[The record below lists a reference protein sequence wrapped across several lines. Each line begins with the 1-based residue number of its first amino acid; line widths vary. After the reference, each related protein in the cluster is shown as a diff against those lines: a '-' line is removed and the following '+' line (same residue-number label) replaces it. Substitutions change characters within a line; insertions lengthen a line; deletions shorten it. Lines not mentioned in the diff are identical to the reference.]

1 MESPD
6 HFEPGSLAH
15 RLLSVCV
22 RTILVRHLRSRQSMC
37 KFKIGDQISV
47 SLANLVYL
55 TLFTFFASSVV
66 ADPLLQPFELHA
78 PLEAESTF
86 PSSGAALADPME
98 QLMRAVVRVDAHVPQ
113 EARTATSYGRER
125 SGTGVVL
132 DSNGLIL
139 TVGYIVAEASSVMV
153 TFSDGEK
160 VASEILAYDHAS
172 GVALLRANKS
182 AATKPIKLAS
192 ADAGKK
198 DQHALIIPFDGVEA
212 ARAVKIGKIKK
223 FTSGWE
229 YVMDDAI
236 HTYPPSTDFA
246 GSALLSQTGE
256 LLGIGA
262 LVTIDIDIDPKVR
275 IPGNV
280 FIPVTAVKDILG
292 DLLTNGRSEE
302 SQRPWIGLHLKE
314 TKEGIKVS
322 AIEDG
327 SPAAQ
332 SGIEAGDIIVAVEQR
347 KLKSLNHFYHKV
359 WSEHEPGDKIHL
371 LIVRDDHYS
380 NVPVETVDLYS
391 WLNLNEGTPA
401 ITELVD

>member
-1 MESPD
+1 
-6 HFEPGSLAH
+6 
-15 RLLSVCV
+15 
-22 RTILVRHLRSRQSMC
+22 MC
-37 KFKIGDQISV
+37 NYNLGDQISV
-47 SLANLVYL
+47 SPKILIFL
-55 TLFTFFASSVV
+55 TLFTFLASPVT

-78 PLEAESTF
+78 PFDAESTL

-98 QLMRAVVRVDAHVPQ
+98 KVMRAVVRVDALVPQ
-113 EARTATSYGRER
+113 EARTATTFGRER

-160 VASEILAYDHAS
+160 VASEIVAYDHAS

-182 AATKPIKLAS
+182 KATKPIKLAS
-192 ADAGKK
+192 AEAGKK
-198 DQHALIIPFDGVEA
+198 DQHALIIPYDGIDA

-223 FTSGWE
+223 FTGGWE

-246 GSALLSQTGE
+246 GSALLSQKGD

-280 FIPVTAVKDILG
+280 FIPVKSIKSILG
-292 DLLTNGRSEE
+292 DLLTKGRSED
-302 SQRPWIGLHLKE
+302 SLRPWIGLHLKE

-327 SPAAQ
+327 SPAAK

-347 KLKSLNHFYHKV
+347 KLKSLTHFYHKV

-391 WLNLNEGTPA
+391 WLNFNKGTPA
-401 ITELVD
+401 ITELDD